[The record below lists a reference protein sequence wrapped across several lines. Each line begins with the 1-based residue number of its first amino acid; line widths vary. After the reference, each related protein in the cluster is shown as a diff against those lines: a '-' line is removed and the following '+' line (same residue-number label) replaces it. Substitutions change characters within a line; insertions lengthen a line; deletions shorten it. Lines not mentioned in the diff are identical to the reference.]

1 MTQLGVRLSNYN
13 FPNMELLPVG
23 EIRDF
28 RVRGNYFNQ
37 HSLRFRKPRYSA
49 SPEGADRPGYSP
61 PVVEFDLE
69 DDVTG
74 TIVASEIDI
83 PVLCQEDFEKA
94 KTHLALIVN
103 ARRGDPRASAEL
115 SAAAHQYPW
124 LAPSEGPRPAESR
137 FVVPCTSEETHSEVD
152 ISHKGFILLKL
163 SQQGY
168 PVPDFVVLT
177 SEAYAERAP
186 HLEAH
191 LADAIAQLEIL
202 TMQKLGDAQDPLV
215 FAVRCATPHYIP
227 GVMDTFLNVGVT
239 ERTLPCLEKMYG
251 CAGARKMFLNN
262 LRNLCDALDE
272 NYAALVSAI
281 KSDLPPEE
289 VARWID
295 RLAEMVRKTDSRL
308 VDDAFYQAAFFAR
321 QAYKHFEQNLDLVAT
336 LCRGT
341 EHSPSLILQKMVCT
355 VRHADAY
362 AGVLSSRHTQTGVG
376 AELQTAH
383 NIFGEEMM
391 TGTAE
396 IQSTPFE
403 KREAIKDTF
412 PAVYHFIPHL
422 PELEREFESPV
433 TIEFAVEATK
443 RYQWFALLQ
452 LNETGMSGRAAL
464 ISVVDLHKAG
474 AISRKRVTELIRPYH
489 IKQLTSDTIDQ
500 EAFSNLSTFGC
511 GAAVLPRSAVSARVY
526 FTGDAAL
533 HAKTRGEKVCLCKK
547 TFVPTDTVVMRE
559 MDAILSLTS
568 AAVHVVTICQS
579 LGIPAILNLERHGV
593 ALHAGGLVNSAGC
606 MIREGDWITIS
617 SRRRT
622 IYQGQAKF
630 TPARLLRYMRGEPV
644 DIDPDEQKA
653 FASIAYAYRY
663 YQQLIRGLTVEQL
676 STLTE
681 VTRLVNFDLRGES
694 EDARQLV
701 NGWFD
706 DRESLYVEEVLKSD
720 IGDHLGQSN
729 VFDMLTLDRKI
740 RFFKDALA
748 KCEHEHISGY
758 EAGAFMLGRFLA
770 TRYPVAFW
778 QCFTPAE
785 IGLLINEW
793 VLFEKYMQLLH
804 NVGERKVLQARKK
817 MLKEGLD
824 QLHLHPGNVQCL
836 ITLKLSG
843 ARLEQVRDAL
853 PEWSDPQAARVL
865 ELLQQPYQFFYN
877 FRAEWSVGELKKI
890 CVSENLPVP
899 APEDV

>member
-1 MTQLGVRLSNYN
+1 
-13 FPNMELLPVG
+13 MEPLPAG

-37 HSLRFRKPRYSA
+37 HSLRFRKLRHIP
-49 SPEGADRPGYSP
+49 PKENQPPDRPGYSP
-61 PVVEFDLE
+61 PVVEFDL
-69 DDVTG
+69 VG
-74 TIVASEIDI
+74 GAVGSIVAMEIDI
-83 PVLCQEDFEKA
+83 PVLCQDDFEKA
-94 KTHLALIVN
+94 KAHLALIVN
-103 ARRGDPRASAEL
+103 ARRGDPRAVAEL
-115 SAAAHQYPW
+115 CAVTQQFPW
-124 LAPSEGPRPAESR
+124 LAAADGPRPAESR
-137 FVVPCTSEETHSEVD
+137 FVVPSTSEETHSEND

-177 SEAYAERAP
+177 SEAYLDGAA
-186 HLEAH
+186 HLENH
-191 LADAIAQLEIL
+191 LADAIAQLELL
-202 TMQKLGDAQDPLV
+202 TMQKLGDCKDPLV
-215 FAVRCATPHYIP
+215 FALRCATPHYIP
-227 GVMDTFLNVGVT
+227 GVMDTFLNVGVI
-239 ERTLPCLEKMYG
+239 ERTLPCLAKMYG
-251 CAGARKMFLNN
+251 GVGARKMLLNN
-262 LRNLCDALDE
+262 LRNLCAHLDDE
-272 NYAALVSAI
+272 HAAIVSGI
-281 KSDLPPEE
+281 KSDLPPQE

-295 RLAEMVRKTDSRL
+295 RLSEVVRKTDARL
-308 VDDAFYQAAFFAR
+308 LDDPFYQAAFLAR
-321 QAYKHFEQNLDLVAT
+321 QAYKHFEENLDLVVT

-341 EHSPSLILQKMVCT
+341 EHSPSLIMQKMVCT
-355 VRHADAY
+355 VRHDDAY

-376 AELQTAH
+376 VELQTAH

-396 IQSTPFE
+396 IQSTAFE
-403 KREAIKDTF
+403 DRRAVQGTF
-412 PAVYHFIPHL
+412 PAVYHFVPHL
-422 PELEREFESPV
+422 SELEREFESPV
-433 TIEFAVEATK
+433 TIEFAVEATSH
-443 RYQWFALLQ
+443 YQWFALLQ
-452 LNETGMSGRAAL
+452 LNETGMAGRAAL
-464 ISVVDLHKAG
+464 TAVVDLHKSG

-500 EAFSNLSTFGC
+500 EAFRTLHTFC
-511 GAAVLPRSAVSARVY
+511 YGAAVLPRSAVSARVY

-533 HAKTRGEKVCLCKK
+533 RAKTHGEKVCLCKK

-559 MDAILSLTS
+559 VDAIISLTS

-579 LGIPAILNLERHGV
+579 LGIPALLNLERHGV
-593 ALHAGGLVNSAGC
+593 ALHAGGLVNSAGS
-606 MIREGDWITIS
+606 MISEGDWITIS
-617 SRRRT
+617 SRRRA

-644 DIDPDEQKA
+644 DLDEEDKNA

-676 STLTE
+676 STLNE

-706 DRESLYVEEVLKSD
+706 DRETLYIEEVLKSD

-740 RFFKDALA
+740 RFFKGALA
-748 KCEHEHISGY
+748 KCARERISGY

-770 TRYPVAFW
+770 SRYPVAFW
-778 QCFTPAE
+778 KCFSLPE
-785 IGLLINEW
+785 IGLLVNEW

-817 MLKEGLD
+817 ILKEGLD

-843 ARLEQVRDAL
+843 APLEEARDAL
-853 PEWSDPQAARVL
+853 PEWADPQCVRVL
-865 ELLQQPYQFFYN
+865 ELLQQPYHFFYN
-877 FRAEWSVGELKKI
+877 FRAEWSLGELKKI
-890 CVSENLPVP
+890 CVAENLAVP
-899 APEDV
+899 AADDF